1 MKLTLDWKNWS
12 RMVRGA
18 VLAAAA
24 FLGLSQSPH
33 ALADTMML
41 LSDTTMVRGTSS
53 ATFSFDVPTTGTVTA
68 TLSNLVWP
76 DSLKTLTFSAT
87 TANSTLSSWSALDSS
102 DQTRSEP
109 FTVGPGTYF
118 AHIMATAQGDLNLG
132 LYSLNV
138 TFTPSAVSL
147 PATEWMLLAGV
158 LMLFGLTRV
167 MGMFGRVDS
176 PRQDLSA
183 AV

>member
-1 MKLTLDWKNWS
+1 MKLTLACKNWS

-18 VLAAAA
+18 ALAAAA
-24 FLGLSQSPH
+24 FIGLSQSPH

-41 LSDTTMVRGTSS
+41 LSDTTMVRGSSS
-53 ATFSFDVPTTGTVTA
+53 ATFSFDTPTAGTVTA

-76 DSLKTLTFSAT
+76 DSLKALTFSAT
-87 TANSTLSSWSALDSS
+87 TANSTLSSWSALDSPN
-102 DQTRSEP
+102 QTGTES

-132 LYSLNV
+132 LYSLNL
-138 TFTPSAVSL
+138 TFSPSAVSL
-147 PATEWMLLAGV
+147 PGTEWMLLAGV

-167 MGMFGRVDS
+167 TGMFGRVDS
-176 PRQDLSA
+176 SRHGLSA